1 MKPSL
6 NPIGKAILGT
16 VAGVIVGGI
25 MVGFSEK
32 IGHSFYP
39 PPEGLDF
46 NDPVVLKELI
56 ATLPV
61 GAFLFVLLAY
71 GLGAIAGSI
80 TGGLIGGRNA
90 AVIAGAILCLFG
102 FMTLLMIPHPIW
114 FGPSV
119 LVVNGLGTILG
130 LQVNKAIRG
139 NKGCC

>member
-1 MKPSL
+1 MKLSL

-39 PPEGLDF
+39 PPGGLDF

-71 GLGAIAGSI
+71 GLGAIAGTI
-80 TGGLIGGRNA
+80 TGGLIGGRKA
-90 AVIAGAILCLFG
+90 AVIVGAILCLFG
-102 FMTLLMIPHPIW
+102 FMALLMIPHPIW
-114 FGPSV
+114 FGPCV